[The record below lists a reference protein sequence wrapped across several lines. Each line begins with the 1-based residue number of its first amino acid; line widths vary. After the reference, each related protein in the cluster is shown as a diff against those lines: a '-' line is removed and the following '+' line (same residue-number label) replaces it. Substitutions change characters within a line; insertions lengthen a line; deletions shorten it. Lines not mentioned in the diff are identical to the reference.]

1 MYQPYPSSGQMPE
14 PVRPEPPDS
23 VLTAVKLMY
32 AGAVVSALS
41 LIVGVATIGSLRSAL
56 QRANPS
62 YTPSQ
67 LHTAEVAGVVF
78 IVVFGLIGVG
88 LWIWM
93 AMANKRGANWAR
105 IVATVFFAVDTLSL
119 LAGFARPGALLSR
132 LVGLL
137 VWLIGLGAILL
148 LWRRQSSEYF
158 SASRRPR

>member
-14 PVRPEPPDS
+14 PVRPEPPES

-32 AGAVVSALS
+32 AGAIVSALD
-41 LIVGVATIGSLRSAL
+41 IVVGLVTIGSLRSAL

-62 YTPSQ
+62 YTSSQ

-78 IVVFGLIGVG
+78 IVFFGLVGVG

-105 IVATVFFAVDTLSL
+105 IVATVFFGLDTLSL
-119 LAGFARPGALLSR
+119 LANFARPEALFIR

-137 VWLIGLGAILL
+137 IWLIGLGAVILL
-148 LWRRQSSEYF
+148 WQRQSSEYF
-158 SASRRPR
+158 KAPRAQ

>member
-32 AGAVVSALS
+32 AGAIVSAVS
-41 LIVGVATIGSLRSAL
+41 IVVALLTIGSLRSAL
-56 QRANPS
+56 QRADPS
-62 YTPSQ
+62 YTSSQ

-93 AMANKRGANWAR
+93 ATANKRGANWAR
-105 IVATVFFAVDTLSL
+105 IVASVFFGLDTLSL
-119 LAGFARPGALLSR
+119 LAGFARPEALFTR
-132 LVGLL
+132 LLGLL
-137 VWLIGLGAILL
+137 TWLIGLGAIFL
-148 LWRRQSSEYF
+148 LWQRQSSEYF
-158 SASRRPR
+158 KGPRV

>member
-32 AGAVVSALS
+32 AGAIVSALD
-41 LIVGVATIGSLRSAL
+41 IVVGLVTIGSLRSAL

-62 YTPSQ
+62 YTSSQ
-67 LHTAEVAGVVF
+67 LHTAEVAGVAF
-78 IVVFGLIGVG
+78 IVFFGLVGVG

-105 IVATVFFAVDTLSL
+105 IVATVFFGLDTLSL
-119 LAGFARPGALLSR
+119 LANFARPEALFIR

-137 VWLIGLGAILL
+137 IWLIGLGAILL
-148 LWRRQSSEYF
+148 LWQRQSSEYF
-158 SASRRPR
+158 KAPRAQ